1 MSETTETDPRDA
13 VGGQDTPKPA
23 SLFPGLLLCL
33 GGGAV
38 AMLANRFVPTVSAL
52 LFAIVLGAVIGNIWR
67 VPPVMAPG
75 VAVAGKRI
83 LRVGIV
89 MLGLQLVLGDLLELG
104 LGMVAVAAVVVAV
117 GIIGTVLIGRAMGIP
132 PQQRLLIA
140 CGFSICGAAAV
151 AACDGVLEA
160 EDEDVA
166 TGIALVVLFGTIMI
180 PVVPLLVA
188 VMHMGPETGGL
199 WAGASIHEVA
209 QVVAAA
215 GIIGGGALKGAV
227 IVKLT
232 RVLMLA
238 PVMAVLGIMQRRKAT
253 TGEFHGKRPPLV
265 PLFVVGFLVMV
276 GVASLHLLPT
286 PALDV
291 AKLVQTA
298 CLAIAMFALG
308 LGVRIKS
315 LIKVGP
321 KPLLLGTASTVLV
334 ASVAL
339 AGVTLVS

>member
-1 MSETTETDPRDA
+1 MQDASENTSVSEAAPGA
-13 VGGQDTPKPA
+13 GTPSR
-23 SLFPGLLLCL
+23 SLYPGLLLCV
-33 GGGAV
+33 GGGVV
-38 AMLANRFVPTVSAL
+38 ALVANQFVPTVSAL
-52 LFAIVLGAVIGNIWR
+52 LFAIVLGAIIGNLWQ
-67 VPPVMAPG
+67 VPAAMAPG

-83 LRVGIV
+83 LRVGIIL
-89 MLGLQLVLGDLLELG
+89 LGLQLVLGDLLELG
-104 LGMVAVAAVVVAV
+104 LGMVAVAALVVAV
-117 GIIGTVLIGRAMGIP
+117 GIVGTVLIGRAMGIP
-132 PQQRLLIA
+132 PAQRILIA

-151 AACDGVLEA
+151 AACDGVVDA

-180 PVVPLLVA
+180 PLVPVLVTVLNFDPA
-188 VMHMGPETGGL
+188 VGGL

-215 GIIGGGALKGAV
+215 GIIGGGALNGAV

-238 PVMAVLGIMQRRKAT
+238 PVMAVLGVIQRRKT
-253 TGEFHGKRPPLV
+253 SGDSQGKRPPLI

-276 GVASLHLLPT
+276 GVASLEILPAT
-286 PALDV
+286 ALSV
-291 AKLVQTA
+291 TKIVQTA

-321 KPLLLGTASTVLV
+321 KPLLLGTASTVLI
-334 ASVAL
+334 AAVAL
-339 AGVTLVS
+339 VGVTLVA